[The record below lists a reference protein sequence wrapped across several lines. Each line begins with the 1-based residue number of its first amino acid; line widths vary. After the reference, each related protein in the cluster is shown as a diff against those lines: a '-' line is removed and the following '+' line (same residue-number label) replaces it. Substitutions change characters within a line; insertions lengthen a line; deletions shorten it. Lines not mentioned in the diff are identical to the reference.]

1 MATVAAFEAKTHFSA
16 LLDRVERGEEIVITR
31 HGKPVA
37 KLVSSSTNVE
47 DPSEK
52 QREARA
58 AFERLQA
65 LRQSIAERNRDNPI
79 TTDEILSWRDEGR
92 R

>member
-1 MATVAAFEAKTHFSA
+1 MNSVAAFEAKTHFSA

-37 KLVSSSTNVE
+37 RLVPDQASRDVGAIV
-47 DPSEK
+47 DALK
-52 QREARA
+52 AAREAMKRDGVTFGA
-58 AFERLQA
+58 DEIQA
-65 LRQSIAERNRDNPI
+65 L
-79 TTDEILSWRDEGR
+79 RDEGR

>member
-1 MATVAAFEAKTHFSA
+1 MATVAAFEAKTHFSQ

-37 KLVSSSTNVE
+37 RLAPTEKKR
-47 DPSEK
+47 DPK
-52 QREARA
+52 AALEAFRA
-58 AFERLQA
+58 VRASLKERGISFTL
-65 LRQSIAERNRDNPI
+65 E
-79 TTDEILSWRDEGR
+79 EILSARDEGR